1 MKAEMNACK
10 SKDVLLV
17 SNFVKMVLVLP
28 TYKTVKTLLVLPIF
42 LTNVLTVS
50 VLKKKTIVMI
60 ILPDVHTIKD
70 LNAQMDSV
78 LTLKPNVMNK
88 SFVKKV

>member
-1 MKAEMNACK
+1 MNACK

-28 TYKTVKTLLVLPIF
+28 IYKTVKTLLVLPIF
-42 LTNVLTVS
+42 HTNVLTVS

-60 ILPDVHTIKD
+60 ILLDVHITKD
-70 LNAQMDSV
+70 SNAQTDSV
-78 LTLKPNVMNK
+78 LTLKPTVMK
-88 SFVKKV
+88 ALFVKKV

>member
-1 MKAEMNACK
+1 MNAYK

-17 SNFVKMVLVLP
+17 SNFAKMVLVLP

-42 LTNVLTVS
+42 HTNVLTVS

-60 ILPDVHTIKD
+60 ISLDAHTTKD
-70 LNAQMDSV
+70 LNAQTDSV
-78 LTLKPNVMNK
+78 LTSNPTVMK
-88 SFVKKV
+88 TWFAKMV